1 MAEFLPAVVGGALGR
16 MVGSAF
22 DSAPSQGGGLPSTP
36 PPVREDVKP
45 LAMPETVDVARQDLY
60 KEMNNL
66 RQVQNDLLRSLEAR
80 AAPNARDTLFAL
92 SRGFLAPNPTGQFGV
107 AFGNAAGEMQGQ
119 QEKQNAAAQQLAKM
133 RLEMGQSGV
142 GMAEKGIAL
151 AQEQQR
157 LRALQG
163 MRNKVSPGTPA
174 STPPGA
180 VVTPPERVAV
190 AGTAPGAAPAAAN
203 TQAIQAAAS
212 QAGLNLPDAV
222 WDLVGGMDSKDAIA
236 ALTKFALDEAK
247 TPDTIKAAEA
257 WISML
262 PPAEQASAR
271 SYLAQRNIEGEAK
284 LSPVYVRE
292 LGGTFDLSAR
302 ELHNY
307 ITAGAVPP
315 RLTGRPAA
323 PSGGPVAPQ
332 PATGQ
337 GATTS
342 SATPAF
348 RAPPSQ
354 EQLSAEKAGVESEAR
369 ARGTAAGKALESM
382 MLRASLADSQI
393 TLAERVHKGAENF
406 PDAFGVLSKAGLFPA
421 LIQLARDSKVPF
433 IPKLPPNI
441 EARIVQAAPI
451 PRLANETDAAYAD
464 RRNRRIEALLMAGA
478 DIANLE
484 LGQAQTQRGLGALTD
499 FERKIISQ
507 SIVSTS
513 DPARVLQAKAALQ
526 RATAQLNQETRA
538 AYQAW
543 ANQPANRMKSFY
555 DFENSSAAKQV
566 IDTHNARAKAIY
578 EMYFPAPA
586 AATPSAAAAPRPA
599 APRAGSLVDQFR
611 ATEQ

>member
-1 MAEFLPAVVGGALGR
+1 MAEILPSFVGGALGR

-22 DSAPSQGGGLPSTP
+22 DSTPSQSGVLPSAP

-45 LAMPETVDVARQDLY
+45 LAMPETVDAARQDLY
-60 KEMNNL
+60 KEMNSL
-66 RQVQNDLLRSLEAR
+66 RRVQNDLLRSLEER

-92 SRGFLAPNPTGQFGV
+92 SRGFLAPNPTGQFGA

-119 QEKQNAAAQQLAKM
+119 QEKQYAAAQQLAKM

-163 MRNKVSPGTPA
+163 MRNKVPPGAPA
-174 STPPGA
+174 GIPPGA
-180 VVTPPERVAV
+180 VVTPQERAAV
-190 AGTAPGAAPAAAN
+190 AGTAPGTAPATAN
-203 TQAIQAAAS
+203 TQAMQAAAS
-212 QAGLNLPDAV
+212 QAGLNLPDTV
-222 WDLVGGMDSKDAIA
+222 WDLIGGMDSKEAIA
-236 ALTKFALDEAK
+236 KLTAFALDQAK

-271 SYLAQRNIEGEAK
+271 SYLAQRNIEGDAK

-323 PSGGPVAPQ
+323 PSGGPAAPQ
-332 PATGQ
+332 PVAGQ

-348 RAPPSQ
+348 RTQPSQ

-369 ARGTAAGKALESM
+369 TRGTEAGKALAAM
-382 MLRASLADSQI
+382 MQRANLADSQI
-393 TLAERVHKGAENF
+393 TLAERVHKGAESF

-433 IPKLPPNI
+433 IPKLPSNI

-526 RATAQLNQETRA
+526 KATAQLNQETRN

-555 DFENSSAAKQV
+555 DFESSSAAKQV
-566 IDTHNARAKAIY
+566 IATHDARAKAIY

-586 AATPSAAAAPRPA
+586 AAAAPAAAPRPS
-599 APRAGSLVDQFR
+599 SLVDQFR
-611 ATEQ
+611 STER

>member
-1 MAEFLPAVVGGALGR
+1 
-16 MVGSAF
+16 
-22 DSAPSQGGGLPSTP
+22 
-36 PPVREDVKP
+36 
-45 LAMPETVDVARQDLY
+45 MPETVDAARQDLY
-60 KEMNNL
+60 KEMNSL
-66 RQVQNDLLRSLEAR
+66 RRVQNDLLRSLEAR

-92 SRGFLAPNPTGQFGV
+92 SRGFLAPNPTGQFGA

-119 QEKQNAAAQQLAKM
+119 QEKQYAAAQQLAKM
-133 RLEMGQSGV
+133 RLEMGQSNV

-163 MRNKVSPGTPA
+163 MRNKVPSGAPTGAPR
-174 STPPGA
+174 GA

-190 AGTAPGAAPAAAN
+190 AGTAPVAAPVAAPATSN
-203 TQAIQAAAS
+203 TQAIQAATA
-212 QAGLNLPDAV
+212 QAGLNLPDTV
-222 WDLVGGMDSKDAIA
+222 WDLIGGMDSKEAIA
-236 ALTKFALDEAK
+236 KLTAFALDQAK

-271 SYLAQRNIEGEAK
+271 RYLAERNIDGDAK

-323 PSGGPVAPQ
+323 PSGGPAAPQ

-348 RAPPSQ
+348 RTQPSQ

-369 ARGTAAGKALESM
+369 TRGTAAGKALESM
-382 MLRASLADSQI
+382 MLRANLSDSQI

-451 PRLANETDAAYAD
+451 PRLANETDAAYTD

-526 RATAQLNQETRA
+526 KATAQLNQETRN
-538 AYQAW
+538 AYQTW
-543 ANQPANRMKSFY
+543 ADIPANRMKSFY
-555 DFENSSAAKQV
+555 NFENSSAAKQV

-586 AATPSAAAAPRPA
+586 AAAAPAAPA
-599 APRAGSLVDQFR
+599 ATPRAGSLVDQFR
-611 ATEQ
+611 STER

>member
-1 MAEFLPAVVGGALGR
+1 M
-16 MVGSAF
+16 AF
-22 DSAPSQGGGLPSTP
+22 DIGTFLSGLSGSLAGRAGAETP
-36 PPVREDVKP
+36 PPAAPAGGLSAAPVEEELKI
-45 LAMPETVDVARQDLY
+45 PESVDDARMQYFKEVA
-60 KEMNNL
+60 KL
-66 RQVQNDLLRSLEAR
+66 RQQQNALLASLEAR
-80 AAPNARDTLFAL
+80 AVTSPGETLRNISAAML
-92 SRGFLAPNPTGQFGV
+92 DPGRTGNFGE
-107 AFGNAAGEMQGQ
+107 AFGRMQTGLSKQAAEDESRAMQI
-119 QEKQNAAAQQLAKM
+119 AKM
-133 RLEMGQSGV
+133 RLELNQQNV

-151 AQEQQR
+151 AEEQR
-157 LRALQG
+157 RRKALQN
-163 MRNKVSPGTPA
+163 MRNGVPPGAPA
-174 STPPGA
+174 SA
-180 VVTPPERVAV
+180 VVTPQERLAAAGEAAPT
-190 AGTAPGAAPAAAN
+190 AGTAAIDATPAAAN
-203 TQAIQAAAS
+203 TQAIQTAAS
-212 QAGLNLPDAV
+212 QAGLRLPNEV
-222 WDLVGGMDSKDAIA
+222 WSLLDGMDSKEAIA
-236 ALTKFALDEAK
+236 KLTTFALDQAK

-271 SYLAQRNIEGEAK
+271 RYLAERNIDGDAK

-323 PSGGPVAPQ
+323 PSGGPAAPQ

-348 RAPPSQ
+348 RTQPSQ

-369 ARGTAAGKALESM
+369 TRGTEAGKALAAM
-382 MLRASLADSQI
+382 MQRANLADSQI
-393 TLAERVHKGAENF
+393 TLAERVHKGAESF

-433 IPKLPPNI
+433 IPKLPSNI

-451 PRLANETDAAYAD
+451 PRLANETDAAYTD

-526 RATAQLNQETRA
+526 KATAQLNQETRN

-555 DFENSSAAKQV
+555 DFESSSAAKQV

-586 AATPSAAAAPRPA
+586 AAAAPAAPAA

-611 ATEQ
+611 ASER

>member
-1 MAEFLPAVVGGALGR
+1 MADIFPSVVGGALGR

-22 DSAPSQGGGLPSTP
+22 DSTPSQSGGLPSAP
-36 PPVREDVKP
+36 PPVRDDVKP
-45 LAMPETVDVARQDLY
+45 LAMPDSPEAARQDLY
-60 KEMNNL
+60 KEMNSL
-66 RQVQNDLLRSLEAR
+66 RRVQNDLLRSLEDR
-80 AAPNARDTLFAL
+80 SAPNARDTLYAI
-92 SRGFLAPNPTGQFGV
+92 SRGLLAPNPTGQFGA
-107 AFGNAAGEMQGQ
+107 AFGNAVGELQGQ
-119 QEKQNAAAQQLAKM
+119 RTQQDAAAQQLAKM

-142 GMAEKGIAL
+142 SMAEKGIAL

-163 MRNKVSPGTPA
+163 MRNKVPPGAPA
-174 STPPGA
+174 GTPPGA

-190 AGTAPGAAPAAAN
+190 AGAAPGTAPAAAN
-203 TQAIQAAAS
+203 TQAMQAAAS

-222 WDLVGGMDSKDAIA
+222 WNLLEGMDSKEAIA
-236 ALTKFALDEAK
+236 KLTTFALDQAK

-271 SYLAQRNIEGEAK
+271 RYLAERNIEGEPK

-323 PSGGPVAPQ
+323 PSGGPAAPQ

-348 RAPPSQ
+348 RTPPSQ

-369 ARGTAAGKALESM
+369 TRGTEAGKALAAM
-382 MLRASLADSQI
+382 MQRANLADSQI
-393 TLAERVHKGAENF
+393 TLAERVHKGAESF

-451 PRLANETDAAYAD
+451 PRLANETDAAYTD

-526 RATAQLNQETRA
+526 KATAQLNQETRN

-555 DFENSSAAKQV
+555 DFESSAAAKQV

-586 AATPSAAAAPRPA
+586 AAAAPAAPAA

-611 ATEQ
+611 ASER